1 MRLETVGRGQPQET
15 FSTTFYVLRG
25 ESDEGSAPR
34 AVFIEATG
42 RSDAT
47 HTAIANLARQLFSSN
62 GSNMAMRGFKAT
74 GKETQQFEMDR

>member
-1 MRLETVGRGQPQET
+1 VRLETVARGQPQET
-15 FSTTFYVLRG
+15 FSTTFYMLRG

-47 HTAIANLARQLFSSN
+47 HTAIANLARQLFSN
-62 GSNMAMRGFKAT
+62 GSNMAMRGFKAS
-74 GKETQQFEMDR
+74 GKETQQYEMGR